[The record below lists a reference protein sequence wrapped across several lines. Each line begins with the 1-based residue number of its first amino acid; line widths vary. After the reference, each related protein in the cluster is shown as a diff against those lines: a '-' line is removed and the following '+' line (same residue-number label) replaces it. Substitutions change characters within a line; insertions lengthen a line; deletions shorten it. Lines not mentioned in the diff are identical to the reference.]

1 MVPESLAVVSNLT
14 SGQANNY
21 FVNNVSRA
29 LVDSLTVKFAG
40 EILQDTDF
48 YDFFLALGGFIFD

>member
-1 MVPESLAVVSNLT
+1 MVPESLAVVFNLT
-14 SGQANNY
+14 SGQANN
-21 FVNNVSRA
+21 FIVNNVSRA

-48 YDFFLALGGFIFD
+48 YDFFKL

>member
-1 MVPESLAVVSNLT
+1 MVPESLAVVFNLT

-48 YDFFLALGGFIFD
+48 YDFFKL